1 MKDHLTDRAL
11 KKLAKDAQ
19 EAKKPI
25 DMMDDDVKAFG
36 ARAQSTGTVSFIL
49 YRRFPGSPSPV
60 RRTLGYWGGPVT
72 KDEAER
78 REKRRQE
85 TGEGIQAGSV
95 MSLPEARELA
105 RDWISAIK
113 KGRDPSRMAEQEAQ
127 ANIER
132 ERVRRVNTV
141 ESVLQSYFRVK
152 GELRSIRKMEVT
164 LRRELA
170 SWLDRSIQDISVD
183 DIEDRINAIKP
194 RGKSQARFVYA
205 LIKAFFSWAVKQ
217 RKYGLVASPCVQID
231 AFTLVG
237 RTNKVT
243 RVLDDAELRAYW
255 KASEALGYPYGHFF
269 RFVALTALRRDEAA
283 AASWPEFG
291 DWIEL
296 EDMGARR
303 FIIPHERMKAKPGA
317 DHRSHLIPITEAIA
331 SLLRELPR
339 LAGCDFLFSSGTKP
353 ISGFGRA
360 KAKLDA
366 IMRRDLEAQGHAF
379 EPFTTHD
386 VRRSARTRFSSLGI
400 PEHIGERLL
409 AHAVPELQG
418 RYNLVRL

>member
-1 MKDHLTDRAL
+1 
-11 KKLAKDAQ
+11 
-19 EAKKPI
+19 
-25 DMMDDDVKAFG
+25 
-36 ARAQSTGTVSFIL
+36 
-49 YRRFPGSPSPV
+49 
-60 RRTLGYWGGPVT
+60 
-72 KDEAER
+72 
-78 REKRRQE
+78 
-85 TGEGIQAGSV
+85 

-152 GELRSIRKMEVT
+152 GELRSIHKMEVT

-183 DIEDRINAIKP
+183 DVEDLINAIKP

-243 RVLDDAELRAYW
+243 RVLDDAELRSYW
-255 KASEALGYPYGHFF
+255 KASEA
-269 RFVALTALRRDEAA
+269 
-283 AASWPEFG
+283 
-291 DWIEL
+291 
-296 EDMGARR
+296 
-303 FIIPHERMKAKPGA
+303 
-317 DHRSHLIPITEAIA
+317 
-331 SLLRELPR
+331 
-339 LAGCDFLFSSGTKP
+339 
-353 ISGFGRA
+353 
-360 KAKLDA
+360 
-366 IMRRDLEAQGHAF
+366 
-379 EPFTTHD
+379 
-386 VRRSARTRFSSLGI
+386 
-400 PEHIGERLL
+400 
-409 AHAVPELQG
+409 
-418 RYNLVRL
+418 

>member
-1 MKDHLTDRAL
+1 
-11 KKLAKDAQ
+11 
-19 EAKKPI
+19 
-25 DMMDDDVKAFG
+25 MDDDVKAFG

-60 RRTLGYWGGPVT
+60 RRTLGYRGGPVT

-183 DIEDRINAIKP
+183 DVEELVNAIRL

-205 LIKAFFSWAVKQ
+205 LVKGFFSWAVKQ
-217 RKYGLVASPCVQID
+217 RKYGLVASPCAQID

-237 RTNKVT
+237 RRTKSPACWT
-243 RVLDDAELRAYW
+243 TPSFAPIGRQAW
-255 KASEALGYPYGHFF
+255 SLGYPYGHFF
-269 RFVALTALRRDEAA
+269 RFVALTACRRDEAA
-283 AASWPEFG
+283 AASWTEFG
-291 DWIEL
+291 DWTEL
-296 EDMGARR
+296 EDMGAKR

-339 LAGCDFLFSSGTKP
+339 LCRLRLFVFVG
-353 ISGFGRA
+353 
-360 KAKLDA
+360 
-366 IMRRDLEAQGHAF
+366 
-379 EPFTTHD
+379 
-386 VRRSARTRFSSLGI
+386 
-400 PEHIGERLL
+400 
-409 AHAVPELQG
+409 
-418 RYNLVRL
+418 N